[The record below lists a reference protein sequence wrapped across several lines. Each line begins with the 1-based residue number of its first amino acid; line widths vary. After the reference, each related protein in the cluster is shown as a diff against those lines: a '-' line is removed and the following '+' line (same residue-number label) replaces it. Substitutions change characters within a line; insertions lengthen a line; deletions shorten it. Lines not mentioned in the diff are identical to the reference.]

1 MPEEVENL
9 ISLDAPTGQIMPRQ
23 ISEEEAIKLTLEST
37 DIDIEEGME
46 LGQLLVAQVGKT
58 NEVRRLASAYVDRL
72 NEMEKKLQEL
82 RDTNS
87 RLLQENLG
95 FKSDSLFAS
104 YFALN
109 RKNNEMAD
117 SLNSFTL
124 ELTKDKDDKT
134 FERFKVLIS
143 MLPDM
148 TKTISSLR
156 NDYLRIGDE
165 EAKEIEKKGIPLI
178 EQKRITGSGKGKS
191 EMMKAKPEMVK
202 IKPSAS
208 KTNQSVGN
216 AIEQVKPRPAR
227 QNYEL

>member
-1 MPEEVENL
+1 MPEEVEKIIPL
-9 ISLDAPTGQIMPRQ
+9 VATKEPVIPRQ

-58 NEVRRLASAYVDRL
+58 NEIRRLASGYVDRL
-72 NEMEKKLQEL
+72 NEMEKELQEL
-82 RDTNS
+82 RDTNA

-124 ELTKDKDDKT
+124 DLTKDKDDKT

-191 EMMKAKPEMVK
+191 EVVKVKSESGKLKQSAVKPK
-202 IKPSAS
+202 QPS
-208 KTNQSVGN
+208 GN
-216 AIEQVKPRPAR
+216 AIEQVKPRPAGR
-227 QNYEL
+227 YEL

>member
-1 MPEEVENL
+1 MPEEVEKIIPL
-9 ISLDAPTGQIMPRQ
+9 VATAEPVIPRQ

-58 NEVRRLASAYVDRL
+58 NEIRRLASGYVDRL
-72 NEMEKKLQEL
+72 NEMEKELQEL
-82 RDTNS
+82 RDTNA

-124 ELTKDKDDKT
+124 DLTKDKDDKT

-191 EMMKAKPEMVK
+191 VEVK
-202 IKPSAS
+202 TKSISVNPKQPS
-208 KTNQSVGN
+208 GN
-216 AIEQVKPRPAR
+216 AIEQVKPRPAGR
-227 QNYEL
+227 YEL